1 MRYFIDTNV
10 DLKVVVFKIPYIN
23 QLILESIMKGMLFF
37 IIGLLIIFGLFMI
50 TQENTSLS
58 DEIGKQEL
66 KNEAEK

>member
-1 MRYFIDTNV
+1 
-10 DLKVVVFKIPYIN
+10 
-23 QLILESIMKGMLFF
+23 MKGMLFF